1 MDENDIENVPQPES
15 TPIENPPVMNQD
27 LKDLLESEEKPIIPE
42 PTPAPVAEV
51 KEPPQTDEAQK
62 LLKIFMDVS
71 NMILNNY
78 KDDRAQIEK
87 TIQYLDNMSQ
97 LGPKGGRV
105 YVEMLVAALRTKA
118 ETNTNVVKVL
128 DAMAK
133 FISAGK
139 GTQIFV
145 QNNNNAATP
154 SDLAKLLDAPR
165 YEDEV

>member
-1 MDENDIENVPQPES
+1 MEDEKPIENITQPES
-15 TPIENPPVMNQD
+15 APIENPPVENQD
-27 LKDLLESEEKPIIPE
+27 LKNLLDSPEKPVI
-42 PTPAPVAEV
+42 PAPAQPVEA
-51 KEPPQTDEAQK
+51 KETAADEAQK

-78 KDDRAQIEK
+78 KDDRNQIEK

-97 LGPKGGRV
+97 MGPKGGRV

-145 QNNNNAATP
+145 QQNNSATP
-154 SDLAKLLDAPR
+154 SDLAQLLDSPR
-165 YEDEV
+165 YPDEQ